1 MVMERNGGK
10 GGQGDG
16 SKERDAGAS
25 GVVEILQQRTSPLL
39 SNVHLILQILQ
50 DDTIGFMLRTTSH
63 DINLVNSTIT

>member
-1 MVMERNGGK
+1 MEGREGRGMEVRREMLVLH
-10 GGQGDG
+10 D
-16 SKERDAGAS
+16 GAS

>member
-1 MVMERNGGK
+1 MERNGGK

>member
-1 MVMERNGGK
+1 MEVRREMLVLH
-10 GGQGDG
+10 D
-16 SKERDAGAS
+16 GAS